1 MNEPQEIGYSHDLM
15 KNSRVSNTPRN
26 TDIGIIFSY
35 HMLNGI
41 FHPGEKMMILFNI
54 AKTSQLS
61 A

>member
-41 FHPGEKMMILFNI
+41 FHPGEKMMILF
-54 AKTSQLS
+54 KKDPE
-61 A
+61 